1 GHGGKD
7 PGKVAVNGVEEK
19 DINLKIALF
28 TKEYLEAEGV
38 EVVMTR
44 AEDERLADTQVGDL
58 KQRVSLMNSQNP
70 VLAVSIHQNSYHEES
85 VRGAQVFYYADSEE
99 GKAA

>member
-1 GHGGKD
+1 M
-7 PGKVAVNGVEEK
+7 AVEEK

-44 AEDERLADTQVGDL
+44 AEDERLADTQVE
-58 KQRVSLMNSQNP
+58 
-70 VLAVSIHQNSYHEES
+70 I
-85 VRGAQVFYYADSEE
+85 
-99 GKAA
+99 